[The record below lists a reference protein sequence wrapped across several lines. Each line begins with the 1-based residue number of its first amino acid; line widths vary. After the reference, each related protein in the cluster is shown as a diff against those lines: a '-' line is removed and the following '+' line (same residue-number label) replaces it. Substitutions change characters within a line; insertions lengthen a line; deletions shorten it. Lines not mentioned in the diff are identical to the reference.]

1 MNYFADDF
9 LSSASLRASFLRHMT
24 HLKSAADGSK
34 LYLLCSHLEHAW
46 KIVSNIYIVSTP
58 VIFEMNSK
66 LKNTSNRFEVSM
78 LKRDKPPNKQQYY
91 KIYNSKYQNINQYNN
106 IIEYSCQY
114 KHNKDSISE
123 KSSSLGLCNSC
134 IENLK
139 TISETKPDEMVSSAT
154 FDFLS
159 GGYIYNMT
167 TNKEKPS
174 REWLNFYSKLDQKS
188 NFSFSIPHK
197 HASSYPRLS
206 YTNSFPISFK
216 SLNSTS
222 ASSIDIQ
229 TIENML
235 EESKSLA
242 HSDFNIKNMSCT
254 QNSTS
259 ASTCDSYQNINQE
272 INNIAKNKINNIQAT
287 QAKLEGPIYNN
298 AFDLGLS
305 DLVSTKYSF

>member
-1 MNYFADDF
+1 MEVEARHSTGDKWTETREIRKVIEHLYFEVDYEYMTDFFLVYRLFIKPGTLLNTLCLQMKTAAMEGEKGHTICIRVFVSIRHCIMNYFADDF

-58 VIFEMNSK
+58 VIFEMNFK

-78 LKRDKPPNKQQYY
+78 LKRDKPPNNQQYY

-154 FDFLS
+154 FDCLS
-159 GGYIYNMT
+159 GGYIYNTT

-197 HASSYPRLS
+197 HASSYPRRS
-206 YTNSFPISFK
+206 YTN
-216 SLNSTS
+216 T
-222 ASSIDIQ
+222 
-229 TIENML
+229 
-235 EESKSLA
+235 
-242 HSDFNIKNMSCT
+242 NI
-254 QNSTS
+254 
-259 ASTCDSYQNINQE
+259 I
-272 INNIAKNKINNIQAT
+272 
-287 QAKLEGPIYNN
+287 
-298 AFDLGLS
+298 
-305 DLVSTKYSF
+305 